1 MHEDFTHLRATRNG
15 RSRDEFT
22 KRTSALNTGVSVRKT
37 TVTTHL
43 YVRIVSLADST
54 STGDR
59 TSNREYL
66 SELVARCDD
75 HTIVDIV
82 DDLLWS
88 KTIPAPRPLRE
99 PQIGTIQL
107 QVREPICRERFILAD
122 ALVTIAEVMV
132 DESLGWAMRVGA
144 NAEAAV
150 AAAVL
155 DGWLAGADG
164 DDAAK
169 KKTIDEL
176 KSLDRVHDYAINL
189 RRREVLATAIEF
201 EELD

>member
-1 MHEDFTHLRATRNG
+1 
-15 RSRDEFT
+15 
-22 KRTSALNTGVSVRKT
+22 
-37 TVTTHL
+37 
-43 YVRIVSLADST
+43 VSLADNT
-54 STGDR
+54 SPAGQTL
-59 TSNREYL
+59 NREYL

-75 HTIVDIV
+75 HTLIDIV

-88 KTIPAPRPLRE
+88 KTLPTPRPLRE
-99 PQIGTIQL
+99 PQIGTVQL

-132 DESLGWAMRVGA
+132 EDSLGWAMRVGA

-155 DGWLAGADG
+155 DGWLAGNDG
-164 DDAAK
+164 DHVAK
-169 KKTIDEL
+169 AKTIDEL
-176 KSLDRVHDYAINL
+176 RELDRVNEYAINL
-189 RRREVLATAIEF
+189 RRRDVLATAIEF